1 MNPTKFKYNLKTLRY
16 ERAGISVL
24 SIAFKGIAYLSFGAL
39 FFVALVLLQNF
50 IFDTEVE
57 KKLRAEN
64 EAMEQHKVVLASR
77 LKASA
82 DRIEQLKAED
92 RSLYEKLFDAKA
104 QTDAGEPTLDKEEIL
119 NANSSALAGW
129 IESTTEQARKLQVKS
144 HVTNQYF
151 SESASIEK
159 HELRILK
166 GLPTVPPVEKFD
178 PEKLVSGFGKR
189 INPFH
194 KGLYPHDGVDIAAP
208 IGTNVLAAG
217 PGTITYVSQS
227 NLLAGFGNYV
237 DIDHGNGIVTR
248 YAHLAEVKVR
258 SGQRVNKGQVIAT
271 VGSSGGSIAPHLHYE
286 VIKNGKNV
294 NPVMFL
300 IGGLNSSQYQLLVN
314 RSNKQNQSL
323 D

>member
-1 MNPTKFKYNLKTLRY
+1 LRY

-24 SIAFKGIAYLSFGAL
+24 TVAFKGIGYLSFGAL
-39 FFVALVLLQNF
+39 FLLALVLLQNF

-64 EAMEQHKVVLASR
+64 EALEQHKIVLAGR
-77 LKASA
+77 LRASA

-92 RSLYEKLFDAKA
+92 RALYEKIFEAKA
-104 QTDAGEPTLDKEEIL
+104 QTDVAESGIDKEEIL
-119 NANSSALAGW
+119 NASSSALARW
-129 IESTTEQARKLQVKS
+129 ITNTMEQAKELQVKS
-144 HVTNQYF
+144 HITNQYF

-166 GLPTVPPVEKFD
+166 GLPTVPPIEKFD

-217 PGTITYVSQS
+217 PGTVTYISQS
-227 NLLAGFGNYV
+227 NLLAGFGTYI
-237 DIDHGNGIVTR
+237 DIDHGNGIITR

-258 SGQRVNKGQVIAT
+258 HGQRVNKGQIIAA
-271 VGSSGGSIAPHLHYE
+271 VGNTGGSIAPHLHYE
-286 VIKNGKNV
+286 VMKNGKNV
-294 NPVMFL
+294 NPVMFM
-300 IGGLNSSQYQLLVN
+300 IGGLNSSQYQILVS